1 MKKYLYISAI
11 AAMALTGCAN
21 DEFIGD
27 TLGSDPSAV
36 KAKEISF
43 GGEAGKISRATG
55 TEKDAKTLSYR
66 FWVYGVKHTNN
77 AEATEE
83 TEGAGTTGSTT
94 EQVVYNN
101 YLVKYKKASETASSN
116 TWEYNTLNN
125 SSDAKD
131 NSTEGNYNYTTAINS
146 AYTGNQGTKYWDYS
160 TDKYTFTA
168 FSANPA
174 DLDGT
179 SPKISIK
186 KDGDGYKL
194 TMANGTS
201 TDKLYFADKVDVAK
215 TNYGNEVQFTFRN
228 VLAKVRVGMYSTI
241 PGYSVKIDKFYSGTN
256 QDEASETNFKANVN
270 NTPFSA
276 DGTTEYTI
284 SYDANKHAQ
293 LVAPTTTTSSTGSNT
308 NTRVGGEENTE
319 TTSTTQKSVIEL
331 GSEITSATK
340 LSTEKANPTY
350 DSKDGAYTTFIAQ
363 KNNTS
368 EMKIKVDY
376 TLTSTDGS
384 NEKIV
389 VRGATVT
396 VKADNLK
403 WETNHAYT
411 YIFKLSD
418 QTNGNTGT
426 EGTDKAGLFPIT
438 FDAVVAEEGNGEHID
453 DIEFGKAN

>member
-43 GGEAGKISRATG
+43 GGETGKISRADA
-55 TEKDAKTLSYR
+55 TEAHAIKLSNR
-66 FWVYGVKHTNN
+66 FWVYGVKHTSN
-77 AEATEE
+77 AGATE
-83 TEGAGTTGSTT
+83 GTID
-94 EQVVYNN
+94 QVVYNN
-101 YLVKYKKASETASSN
+101 YLVKYKTASTTSTSK
-116 TWEYNTLNN
+116 TWEYNSLNN
-125 SSDAKD
+125 SSDTKD
-131 NSTEGNYNYTTAINS
+131 DNTGGKYNYTTAINA
-146 AYTGNQGTKYWDYS
+146 AYNVPQGTKYWDYS
-160 TDKYTFTA
+160 ADKGYTFTA

-215 TNYGNEVQFTFRN
+215 ANYGNKVQFTFRN

>member
-21 DEFIGD
+21 DDFIGD
-27 TLGSDPSAV
+27 IPGNDPSAV

-43 GGEAGKISRATG
+43 GGETGKISRADAGTAKG
-55 TEKDAKTLSYR
+55 TEKDAGKLSNR
-66 FWVYGVKHTNN
+66 FWVYGVKHTSN
-77 AEATEE
+77 AETTEE
-83 TEGAGTTGSTT
+83 TTGSTT
-94 EQVVYNN
+94 NQVVYNN
-101 YLVKYKKASETASSN
+101 YLVKYMTASATTTTK

-131 NSTEGNYNYTTAINS
+131 EGTEGNYNYTTAIDA
-146 AYTGNQGTKYWDYS
+146 AYKGNQGTKYWDYS
-160 TDKYTFTA
+160 ADKGYTFTA

-174 DLDGT
+174 DLDGN
-179 SPKISIK
+179 SPNIKIK
-186 KDGDGYKL
+186 KDGDVYKL
-194 TMANGTS
+194 TMATGTK
-201 TDKLYFADKVDVAK
+201 TDQLYFADKVDVAK
-215 TNYGNEVQFTFRN
+215 DNYGKSVLFTFRN

-256 QDEASETNFKANVN
+256 QEDESTDKFKANVT

-276 DGTTEYTI
+276 DGKTEYTI
-284 SYDANKHAQ
+284 SYATDNHAK
-293 LVAPTTTTSSTGSNT
+293 LTAPTTTASSAGGNAK
-308 NTRVGGEENTE
+308 TRVEGEENTG

-331 GSEITSATK
+331 GTNITSTDK
-340 LSTEKANPTY
+340 LSTDKSQPTY
-350 DSKDGAYTTFIAQ
+350 DTTNGAYTTFIAQ
-363 KNNTS
+363 KDNTS
-368 EMKIKVDY
+368 DMNIKVDY

-384 NEKIV
+384 NETIV

-396 VKADNLK
+396 VKAENLK

-426 EGTDKAGLFPIT
+426 DTDKAGLFPIT
-438 FDAVVAEEGNGEHID
+438 FDAVVAEEGSGTDIN
-453 DIEFGKAN
+453 DIEFNKAN

>member
-27 TLGSDPSAV
+27 TLGNDPNAV

-43 GGEAGKISRATG
+43 GGETGKISRA
-55 TEKDAKTLSYR
+55 DAAETHAGKLSNR
-66 FWVYGVKHTNN
+66 FWVYGVKHTSN

-83 TEGAGTTGSTT
+83 TTGSTT
-94 EQVVYNN
+94 DQVVYNN
-101 YLVKYKKASETASSN
+101 YLVKYMTASATTTTK
-116 TWEYNTLNN
+116 TWEYNSLNN

-131 NSTEGNYNYTTAINS
+131 EGTGGNYNYTTAINS

-160 TDKYTFTA
+160 ADKGYTFTA

-179 SPKISIK
+179 SPNINIK

-194 TMANGTS
+194 TMKNGTS
-201 TDKLYFADKVDVAK
+201 TDKLYFADKVDVEKANYNK
-215 TNYGNEVQFTFRN
+215 TVQFTFRN

-241 PGYSVKIDKFYSGTN
+241 PGYSVKIDKFYSGTSQN
-256 QDEASETNFKANVN
+256 DVSETNFKANVT

-276 DGTTEYTI
+276 DGKTEYTI
-284 SYDANKHAQ
+284 SYDAADNHAK
-293 LVAPTTTTSSTGSNT
+293 LVAPTQTTSSAGGNI
-308 NTRVGGEENTE
+308 NTRVEGEDNTGA
-319 TTSTTQKSVIEL
+319 TSTTKKSVIEL
-331 GSEITSATK
+331 GTNITSTQK

-350 DSKDGAYTTFIAQ
+350 DTTDGAYTTFIAQ
-363 KNNTS
+363 ENNTS
-368 EMKIKVDY
+368 NMDIKVDY

-384 NEKIV
+384 NETIV

-426 EGTDKAGLFPIT
+426 DANPAGLFPIT
-438 FDAVVAEEGNGEHID
+438 FDAVVAEEGSGAKID
-453 DIEFGKAN
+453 DIEFNSSK

>member
-43 GGEAGKISRATG
+43 GGETGKISRADAGTVKG
-55 TEKDAKTLSYR
+55 TEKDAKALSNR

-83 TEGAGTTGSTT
+83 TTGSTT
-94 EQVVYNN
+94 NQVVYNN
-101 YLVKYKKASETASSN
+101 YLVKYMTASATTTTK

-131 NSTEGNYNYTTAINS
+131 EGTEGNYNYTTAIDA

-160 TDKYTFTA
+160 ANKGYTFTA

-179 SPKISIK
+179 TPNINIK

-194 TMANGTS
+194 TMKNGTK
-201 TDKLYFADKVDVAK
+201 TGQLYFADKVDVAK
-215 TNYGNEVQFTFRN
+215 DNYAKTVQFTFRN

-241 PGYSVKIDKFYSGTN
+241 PGYSVKIDKFYSGTGQN
-256 QDEASETNFKANVN
+256 DESTTNFKANVN

-284 SYDANKHAQ
+284 SYDNNNQAH
-293 LVAPTTTTSSTGSNT
+293 LAPTTTTSSTGGNAE
-308 NTRVGGEENTE
+308 TRVDGEANTE

-331 GSEITSATK
+331 GSNITSTDK
-340 LSTEKANPTY
+340 LSTTKSNPTY
-350 DSKDGAYTTFIAQ
+350 DTTDGAYTTFIAQ
-363 KNNTS
+363 KNNS
-368 EMKIKVDY
+368 SNMDIKVDY

-384 NEKIV
+384 QEKIV

-396 VKADNLK
+396 VKAENLR

-426 EGTDKAGLFPIT
+426 STDKAGLFPII
-438 FDAVVAEEGNGEHID
+438 FDAVVAEEGSGASID
-453 DIEFGKAN
+453 DIVFDKAN

>member
-27 TLGSDPSAV
+27 TLGNDPSAV

-43 GGEAGKISRATG
+43 GGETGKISRADAGTVKG
-55 TEKDAKTLSYR
+55 TEKDAKALSNR
-66 FWVYGVKHTNN
+66 FWVYGVKHTSN
-77 AEATEE
+77 AETTEE
-83 TEGAGTTGSTT
+83 TTGSTT
-94 EQVVYNN
+94 DQVVYNN
-101 YLVKYKKASETASSN
+101 YLVKYKTASTTTTTK

-131 NSTEGNYNYTTAINS
+131 DNTGGNYNYTTAIEA
-146 AYTGNQGTKYWDYS
+146 AYTVPQGTKYWDYS
-160 TDKYTFTA
+160 ADKGYTFTA
-168 FSANPA
+168 FSAYPA

-179 SPKISIK
+179 SPKIKIK

-194 TMANGTS
+194 TMAAGTS
-201 TDKLYFADKVDVAK
+201 TDKLYFADKVDVVKAK
-215 TNYGNEVQFTFRN
+215 YNNTVQFTFRN

-241 PGYSVKIDKFYSGTN
+241 PGYSVKIDKFYSGTSQN
-256 QDEASETNFKANVN
+256 DVSETNFKANVT

-284 SYDANKHAQ
+284 SYDNNNQAH
-293 LVAPTTTTSSTGSNT
+293 LAPTTTTSSAGGNI
-308 NTRVGGEENTE
+308 NTRVEGEDNTGA
-319 TTSTTQKSVIEL
+319 TPTTQKSVIEL
-331 GSEITSATK
+331 GTNITSTDK
-340 LSTEKANPTY
+340 LSTDKSQPTY
-350 DSKDGAYTTFIAQ
+350 DTKDGAYTTFIAQ
-363 KNNTS
+363 KDNTS
-368 EMKIKVDY
+368 DMKIKVDY

-384 NEKIV
+384 QEKIV

-396 VKADNLK
+396 VKADQLK

-426 EGTDKAGLFPIT
+426 STDKAGLFPIT
-438 FDAVVAEEGNGEHID
+438 FDAVVAEEGSGAKID
-453 DIEFGKAN
+453 DIEFNSSK